1 MEYKLFLLCKDN
13 ELLQYEIGRDGHARE
28 VRKYTD
34 RDFPDFFPTARI
46 KMANG
51 NILNGYAAQGQK
63 NGQLIFDPTNDSL
76 IQYNGDPE
84 NAIEGMRILVTE
96 QVEEIFRNDVDSDYT
111 DFFVI
116 ENTVYGIA
124 GDHVDRLISKTNQ
137 EDTVT
142 SQRVITIKG
151 SQLFAAAVSHW
162 KEIFISDT
170 KNNRILRLSPS
181 DDVLQ
186 LNGEIIEN
194 RMVAPRGIVFSPDG
208 ILFVVSGQEKNNS
221 ILQYGFRCYEQFNV
235 DDDTRVDVWVV
246 EPRRRYDLSMV
257 EMHDL
262 TLARRSCMIF
272 SEKIKP
278 LARMQEAKAGKGHH
292 GISSSTY
299 VNCLEIPDYFG
310 EKVNSEAAIIALV
323 EYEPGGHTEV
333 HAHSDMEQ
341 AFYVLEGK
349 ALFEMGEVEKEAGPG
364 DLIFFPR
371 FVKHSY
377 KVIGDKPFKFLMLEW
392 RNLK

>member
-28 VRKYTD
+28 ARKYTD

-51 NILNGYAAQGQK
+51 NILSGYDAQGQK
-63 NGQLIFDPTNDSL
+63 NGQLIFDSTNDSL
-76 IQYNGDPE
+76 IQYHGDPE

-96 QVEEIFRNDVDSDYT
+96 QVEEVFRNDADSDYT

-124 GDHVDRLISKTNQ
+124 GDHVDRLIPKTNQ

-181 DDVLQ
+181 DDTLQ

-208 ILFVVSGQEKNNS
+208 ILFVISGQEKNNS
-221 ILQYGFRCYEQFNV
+221 ILQYSFRCYEQFNIN
-235 DDDTRVDVWVV
+235 DDTRADVWVV
-246 EPRRRYDLSMV
+246 EPCRGYDLGMV

-262 TLARRSCMIF
+262 TLARRSSLIF
-272 SEKIKP
+272 SEKIQP

-299 VNCLEIPDYFG
+299 VNCLEIPDYFS

-341 AFYVLEGK
+341 AFYILEGK
-349 ALFEMGEVEKEAGPG
+349 ALFEMGEMEREAGPG
-364 DLIFFPR
+364 ELIFFPR

-377 KVIGDKPFKFLMLEW
+377 KVIGDKPIKFLMLEW

>member
-1 MEYKLFLLCKDN
+1 MEYKLFLLSGEN
-13 ELLQYEIGRDGHARE
+13 ELLQYEIGRDGQARE
-28 VRKYTD
+28 TRKYTD

-46 KMANG
+46 KMSNG

-63 NGQLIFDPTNDSL
+63 NGQLLFDSTNDSL
-76 IQYNGDPE
+76 IQYKGDPE

-96 QVEEIFRNDVDSDYT
+96 QVEEVFRNDANSDYA
-111 DFFVI
+111 DFFFI
-116 ENTVYGIA
+116 DNKVYGIA
-124 GDHVDRLISKTNQ
+124 GDHIDRLIPKVNP

-142 SQRVITIKG
+142 TERVITIKG
-151 SQLFAAAVSHW
+151 SHLFAAAVSHW

-170 KNNRILRLSPS
+170 KNNRILRLIPS
-181 DDVLQ
+181 DDTLQ

-194 RMVAPRGIVFSPDG
+194 RLVAPRGLVFSPDG
-208 ILFVVSGQEKNNS
+208 ILFIISGQEKKTS
-221 ILQYGFRCYEQFNV
+221 ILQYGFRCYEKFNV
-235 DDDTRVDVWVV
+235 DDNTRVDVWNV
-246 EPRRRYDLSMV
+246 EPRSGYDLGLV
-257 EMHDL
+257 EMNDL
-262 TLARRSCMIF
+262 TFARRSSLIF

-278 LARMQEAKAGKGHH
+278 LVRMQEAKAGQDHH
-292 GISSSTY
+292 GVSSSTY
-299 VNCLEIPDYFG
+299 INCLETPDYFD
-310 EKVNSEAAIIALV
+310 EKANSEAAIIGLV

-364 DLIFFPR
+364 ELVFFPR

-392 RNLK
+392 RNLS